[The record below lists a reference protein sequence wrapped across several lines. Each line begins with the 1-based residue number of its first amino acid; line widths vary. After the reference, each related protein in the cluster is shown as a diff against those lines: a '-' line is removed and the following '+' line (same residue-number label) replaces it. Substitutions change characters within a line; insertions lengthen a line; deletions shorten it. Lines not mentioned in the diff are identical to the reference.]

1 MNTQTRRGVPQGYLR
16 VTDSLTG
23 PLHISKLRE
32 EKLNAGATI
41 SVWRIKAQPGVK
53 PHYHLSVSFPMPI
66 SNPWSWYADCGMQD
80 CQTGER
86 GRGFNTLRRDST
98 PSCESDN
105 VVFFIYLFWWLI
117 LRHMRYVRVHSTH
130 RHL

>member
-1 MNTQTRRGVPQGYLR
+1 MASSY
-16 VTDSLTG
+16 
-23 PLHISKLRE
+23 
-32 EKLNAGATI
+32 
-41 SVWRIKAQPGVK
+41 IKASRRAFK
-53 PHYHLSVSFPMPI
+53 RSSYHLSMAYKNLPLASSSIAHFSVSFPMPI

-86 GRGFNTLRRDST
+86 GRGFNPLRRDST

-105 VVFFIYLFWWLI
+105 VVFFICLFWWLI
-117 LRHMRYVRVHSTH
+117 LIYIRYVRVHSTP